1 MPFLEISKI
10 TLNPF
15 YIEYNI
21 PYSKSHKIYSEYEK
35 KIDKPLYLYSKKE
48 IDKYD
53 ELLKNKIPNLKDK
66 KLFVFI

>member
-15 YIEYNI
+15 YIEHNI

-35 KIDKPLYLYSKKE
+35 
-48 IDKYD
+48 
-53 ELLKNKIPNLKDK
+53 NR
-66 KLFVFI
+66 